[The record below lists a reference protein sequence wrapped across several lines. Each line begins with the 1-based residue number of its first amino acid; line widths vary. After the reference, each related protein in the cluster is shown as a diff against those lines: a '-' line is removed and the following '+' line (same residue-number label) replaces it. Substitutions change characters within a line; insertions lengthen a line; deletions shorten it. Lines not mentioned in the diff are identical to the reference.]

1 MSKFV
6 PTQEQLDRWATIPM
20 SFKTTNA
27 VKAAFRNLGDY
38 SQIAMSPAYRDRLD
52 HLSARDDD
60 KRWVNLYDANR
71 GGAQLT
77 QLAAH
82 KLIEFIESLT
92 MAGMTVTSGQPK
104 VAAPKPAKGH
114 GKVSRS
120 QTIVKPAAGVYEI
133 AGGARVQVTVN
144 AKTGRVTSKIL

>member
-6 PTQEQLDRWATIPM
+6 PTQEQLDRWKTIPM

-38 SQIAMSPAYRDRLD
+38 SQVPMHENLRERLAFR
-52 HLSARDDD
+52 SARNDEG
-60 KRWVNLYDANR
+60 RWINLYDAEN
-71 GGAQLT
+71 GGAQMT
-77 QLAAH
+77 QFEAH
-82 KLIEFIESLT
+82 KLIETIENI
-92 MAGMTVTSGQPK
+92 AAYGVTVTSSAPK